1 VAKGVERGGI
11 GFTAL
16 KGENRERGDS
26 TSTNTRRNG
35 GRIGIENGIWYTRNC
50 GLKQMGIDRHWYW
63 EFLDFFRMT

>member
-35 GRIGIENGIWYTRNC
+35 GRIGIENGIWYTRNAVSSKWV
-50 GLKQMGIDRHWYW
+50 LIDIGIGN
-63 EFLDFFRMT
+63 F